1 MTSVPL
7 DATSPSAAVDV
18 MDIDVSIV
26 SQLASVPTIL
36 KLICQNTGLG
46 FAAVAKV
53 TDHEWTACAV
63 EDRIG
68 FGLEAGGQLPLQTT
82 LCYESRA
89 AIQPIVVDRF
99 SIDPTYRGHVTPE
112 TYRLESY
119 VSVPIVLSNGF
130 YFGNLCGIDRRAV
143 RVSDAWTLDMFKV
156 FASLIALQIEKAVGQ
171 KQIQEELAFEK
182 ARGVL
187 REEFI
192 AVLGHD
198 LRNPLSAV
206 STSSQL
212 LEHHSD
218 PAVVKIGQRIRASTR
233 RMTLLIDDVMDYAR
247 TRLGSGIAVK
257 TMQVS
262 DLECRL
268 QEVVTELQTSFPD
281 HIIEERLP
289 ALGPVTCDPARVQQL
304 LSNLLA
310 NALVHG
316 ANTRP
321 IVVSAYLDKTD
332 LVLTVTNHGD
342 VIGPETLA
350 KVFEPYWRPETS
362 APGGGLGLGLYICKQ
377 IVKGH
382 RGSLEVRSTADE
394 GTCFSARIPIAS

>member
-1 MTSVPL
+1 
-7 DATSPSAAVDV
+7 
-18 MDIDVSIV
+18 MDIDVAMV

-53 TDHEWTACAV
+53 TDNEWTACAV
-63 EDRIG
+63 EDRIN
-68 FGLEAGGQLPLQTT
+68 FGLKAGGQLPLTTT

-89 AIQPIVVDRF
+89 ARQPIVVDRF
-99 SIDPTYRGHVTPE
+99 STDPVYEGHITPT

-119 VSVPIVLSNGF
+119 ISVPIVLSNGF

-143 RVSDAWTLDMFKV
+143 KVSDSWTLDMFKV
-156 FASLIALQIEKAVGQ
+156 FASLIALQIEKAIGQ
-171 KQIQEELAFEK
+171 QQIQDELAFEK
-182 ARGVL
+182 ARGSL

-206 STSSQL
+206 SASGQY
-212 LEHHSD
+212 LEQHSD
-218 PAVVKIGQRIRASTR
+218 PTIARIGQRIRASTK
-233 RMTLLIDDVMDYAR
+233 RMTSLIDDVMDYAR
-247 TRLGSGIAVK
+247 SRLGSGIAVK
-257 TMQVS
+257 TELVP

-268 QEVVTELQTSFPD
+268 QEVVTELHTSFPD
-281 HIIEERLP
+281 HAIDARLP

-316 ANTRP
+316 SNRQP
-321 IVVSAYLDKTD
+321 VVVDAHLEKTD
-332 LVLTVTNHGD
+332 LVLSVTNHGD
-342 VIGPETLA
+342 VIGPETVT

-382 RGSLEVRSTADE
+382 RGALDVRSTADE
-394 GTCFSARIPIAS
+394 GTCFTARIPIAS